1 MLNNI
6 SEKQIIEIFRKQFQL
21 RSMINDVEIFPSNK
35 KVNVVKV
42 DTLVSSTDLT
52 PNFPLIDVARKSIV
66 ACVSDFA
73 AKGVRPY
80 FGIISITIPK
90 EFTVNMI
97 KKLTIG
103 FANASKEFKIKFLGG
118 DTNQGKELTI
128 TICLFG
134 HAENITSRKGSCIGD
149 IVFVTGP
156 FGYSSSGLQIALG
169 RRATKQF
176 MKQALS
182 AFYRPD
188 PKLSFG
194 ISAAKYFTSSMDSS
208 DGLATTLH
216 ELARQ
221 SKHKIHLTSLPCDD
235 SIVSFAKNDKNL
247 HQLVLFGGEEYEI
260 VATCSR
266 KNYSKIEKL
275 AKLHKVTLMNI
286 GTVTRGSGVMLNN
299 DSSIPDKGWSHFIN
313 TS

>member
-1 MLNNI
+1 MLNNVN
-6 SEKQIIEIFRKQFQL
+6 EKQIIEIFRKQFQL
-21 RSMINDVEIFPSNK
+21 GSMINDVEIFPSSK
-35 KVNVVKV
+35 KINVVKV

-52 PNFPLIDVARKSIV
+52 PNFPLADAARKSVV

-80 FGIISITIPK
+80 FGIISIILPK
-90 EFTVNMI
+90 KFTTNMI
-97 KKLTIG
+97 KKLTTG
-103 FANASKEFKIKFLGG
+103 FVNASKEYNIKFLGG
-118 DTNQGKELTI
+118 DTNQGKELVI

-134 HAENITSRKGSCIGD
+134 YAQNVTLRKGSCIGD
-149 IVFVTGP
+149 VVFVTGP

-169 RRATKQF
+169 KYTTKQF
-176 MKQALS
+176 KKQALN
-182 AFYRPD
+182 AFYRPN

-221 SKHKIHLTSLPCDD
+221 SKHKIHLTLLPCDD
-235 SIVSFAKNDKNL
+235 SITSFAKNDKNL

-266 KNYSKIEKL
+266 KNYLKIEKL
-275 AKLHKVTLMNI
+275 AKLHKVTLITI
-286 GTVTRGSGVMLNN
+286 GTVTHGSGVELNN
-299 DSSIPDKGWSHFIN
+299 NFIIPDKGWSHFMN
-313 TS
+313 KS